1 MNIDPRETVMVGD
14 SLKAD
19 VEGSQA
25 LGMTAVWRRIRK
37 PDPPHEPEQVGE
49 VPAEEENTTG
59 PATRAQT
66 GRALG
71 DYGGGEGATPDYTI
85 WSLWELTELPIFA
98 GV

>member
-1 MNIDPRETVMVGD
+1 MVGD

-25 LGMTAVWRRIRK
+25 LGMTAIWRRVRK
-37 PDPPHEPEQVGE
+37 PDPPHEAEQVGE
-49 VPAEEENTTG
+49 VPAEDDTTKG

-71 DYGGGEGATPDYTI
+71 EFAGGEGATPDYTV
-85 WSLWELTELPIFA
+85 WSLWELTELPIFDKK
-98 GV
+98 